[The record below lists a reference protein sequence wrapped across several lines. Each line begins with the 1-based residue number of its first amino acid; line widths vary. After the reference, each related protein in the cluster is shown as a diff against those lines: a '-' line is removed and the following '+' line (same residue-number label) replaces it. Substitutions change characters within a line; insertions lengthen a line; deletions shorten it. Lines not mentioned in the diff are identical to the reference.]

1 MPVIIYTAYKKV
13 IKKKNYREN
22 RKGKGVWS
30 RAGDAGVT
38 ESVLDRGQGK
48 PYLVDESKPGGLEG
62 GAQWLG
68 RRMFLAEAKKIANV
82 LRQEHEW
89 LLRKE
94 PGGQHGW
101 KAASKG
107 R

>member
-1 MPVIIYTAYKKV
+1 M
-13 IKKKNYREN
+13 
-22 RKGKGVWS
+22 WS

-89 LLRKE
+89 LLGKE